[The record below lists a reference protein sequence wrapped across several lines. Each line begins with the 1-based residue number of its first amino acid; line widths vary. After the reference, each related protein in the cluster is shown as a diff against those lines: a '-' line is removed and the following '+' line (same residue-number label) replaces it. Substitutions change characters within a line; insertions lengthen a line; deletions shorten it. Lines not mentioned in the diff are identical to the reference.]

1 VKNVVVDPRYVRSS
15 TPPNSRGAHRPGLA
29 SIDNDIWDDG
39 GEDGVPA
46 SQRGRTS
53 KHPKSHYHNNG
64 QVATLNSTS
73 SSSHRKKSN
82 SDKQSYKQQ
91 QEPRVFDAERTRDRP
106 TDFAERPSK
115 ERRAEII
122 RHSSS
127 ASGSL
132 QYSVNTRS
140 GPMHPRSSGR
150 SHNQM
155 RHMTDSS
162 DEISSSDGF
171 ISRYV
176 LFVIHGFIWH
186 VFVIIISNS

>member
-1 VKNVVVDPRYVRSS
+1 VICNIVVDPRYVRSS

-29 SIDNDIWDDG
+29 SIDNDIWDDD

-46 SQRGRTS
+46 SHRGRTS

-64 QVATLNSTS
+64 QVATWNSTS

-91 QEPRVFDAERTRDRP
+91 QEPRVFDAERIRDRHN
-106 TDFAERPSK
+106 DFEERPSK
-115 ERRAEII
+115 EQRRAESI

-140 GPMHPRSSGR
+140 GPVHPRSSGR
-150 SHNQM
+150 SQNHMQP
-155 RHMTDSS
+155 MTDSS
-162 DEISSSDGF
+162 DEVSSSDGF

-176 LFVIHGFIWH
+176 LYGFILYLF
-186 VFVIIISNS
+186 VFHNFE